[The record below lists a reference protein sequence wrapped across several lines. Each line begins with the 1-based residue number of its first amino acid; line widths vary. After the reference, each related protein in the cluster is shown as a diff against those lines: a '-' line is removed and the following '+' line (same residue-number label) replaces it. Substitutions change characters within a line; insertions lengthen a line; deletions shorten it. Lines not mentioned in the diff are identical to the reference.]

1 VGNLKIHNKF
11 FIKNLAI
18 LVDKVDKIVGGSIE
32 VIKTEFPVISKPTE
46 EVNFFN
52 RNYNF

>member
-1 VGNLKIHNKF
+1 MKIFLSTEKKFNL
-11 FIKNLAI
+11 

-32 VIKTEFPVISKPTE
+32 IIKNEFPVISKPTE

-52 RNYNF
+52 